1 PDYRSALVSVRAA
14 ELQVQSV
21 KAYRLPTVST
31 SFSDGQSG
39 DSPVHNVN
47 TYRLTGSLN
56 VPIYTSGR
64 IRGEIDEAEAVLH
77 EAEVKVDEL
86 RSQIETDVLTAAVG
100 VEWALKELD
109 TSTANVKLSRQE
121 LELTRGRF
129 TQGVTD
135 NTEVVN
141 AQDRISR
148 ADDAHIRALYTLGLA
163 RANLARATGAAEKT
177 YRK

>member
-1 PDYRSALVSVRAA
+1 M
-14 ELQVQSV
+14 
-21 KAYRLPTVST
+21 
-31 SFSDGQSG
+31 
-39 DSPVHNVN
+39 
-47 TYRLTGSLN
+47 LN

-64 IRGEIDEAEAVLH
+64 IRGQIEEAEGVLR
-77 EAEVKVDEL
+77 EVQAGVDRL
-86 RSQIETDVLTAAVG
+86 RSEIETELLTAAAG
-100 VEWALKELD
+100 VEWALKEVT

-121 LELTRGRF
+121 LELTRARF

-141 AQDRISR
+141 AQDRISK

-163 RANLARATGAAEKT
+163 RANFVRATGAAEKT